1 MQNGTIFF
9 AYLTCW
15 VVYLIAAYVWG
26 HRKQLSLGLVSVSHF
41 VPSAVAVSMI
51 YVFLI
56 CRGTNTWEMWESWL
70 WLSIILALATVLS
83 AFINLVLTIVWSV
96 KKSRRTWVPVTFV
109 ALLMSVFALMTVF
122 ANFPTV

>member
-1 MQNGTIFF
+1 MNNIFF

-26 HRKQLSLGLVSVSHF
+26 HRKRLSLGLVSVSHF
-41 VPSAVAVSMI
+41 VPLAVAVIMI

-56 CRGTNTWEMWESWL
+56 CLETTMWSPWFWL
-70 WLSIILALATVLS
+70 WIILVLATVVS
-83 AFINLVLTIVWSV
+83 AFINLVLTIVWSL

-109 ALLMSVFALMTVF
+109 ALLMSVFAFMALF
-122 ANFPTV
+122 DNYPTV

>member
-1 MQNGTIFF
+1 MQNGIIFF

-26 HRKQLSLGLVSVSHF
+26 HRKQFSLSLVSVSHF

-56 CRGTNTWEMWESWL
+56 CRGTTMWSSWFI
-70 WLSIILALATVLS
+70 LSIILALATVVS

-109 ALLMSVFALMTVF
+109 ALLMSVFAFMTV
-122 ANFPTV
+122 ADNFPTN